1 MGIYHTRTHGGNGGA
16 KTQPANKTDYNCG
29 AAAAGTTFWD
39 NNDVLLINNDWHH
52 TTKHTFLRA
61 KVRSR
66 DKFPGQYMPAD
77 HLILAS
83 GSITNIQSSGI
94 SSILFDSL
102 QMFPFS
108 TLIFDFQS
116 VRDLTVKYNKH
127 FVVHDFWTSID
138 FSRATGE
145 VTLKSFVEDKGQ
157 ENLVAL
163 NDVKFTRILTIDV
176 HHLILGG
183 KIYDPA
189 ESATR
194 ATSLRFY
201 ANQFSITERAEIYA
215 DKIFLYSN
223 DTLWIQKDAKVISTK
238 ANECTTS
245 PTDTNQDLYMCMADD
260 FDGPKISE

>member
-1 MGIYHTRTHGGNGGA
+1 M
-16 KTQPANKTDYNCG
+16 
-29 AAAAGTTFWD
+29 
-39 NNDVLLINNDWHH
+39 
-52 TTKHTFLRA
+52 
-61 KVRSR
+61 
-66 DKFPGQYMPAD
+66 
-77 HLILAS
+77 
-83 GSITNIQSSGI
+83 
-94 SSILFDSL
+94 
-102 QMFPFS
+102 
-108 TLIFDFQS
+108 
-116 VRDLTVKYNKH
+116 TVKYNKH

-145 VTLKSFVEDKGQ
+145 VTLKSLVEDKGQ

-189 ESATR
+189 ESETR

-223 DTLWIQKDAKVISTK
+223 DTLWIQKDAKVISTT
-238 ANECTTS
+238 ANECATS
-245 PTDTNQDLYMCMADD
+245 PTDTNQALYMCMADD
-260 FDGPKISE
+260 FDGPTISE

>member
-1 MGIYHTRTHGGNGGA
+1 LPAQDLEEKGAGDLNGGSGGYIYVNTFNIYHENYFDYYASIQAIGGYGKNAGNGGAGGMISFGNNVTSNMGIYHTRTHGGRGGA
-16 KTQPANKTDYNCG
+16 KTQPANKTDNNCG

-61 KVRSR
+61 KVRSQ

-83 GSITNIQSSGI
+83 GSVTNIQSSGI

-108 TLIFDFQS
+108 SLIFDFTS
-116 VRDLTVKYNKH
+116 VRDLTIKYNKH

-145 VTLKSFVEDKGQ
+145 VTLQSFVEDEG
-157 ENLVAL
+157 
-163 NDVKFTRILTIDV
+163 
-176 HHLILGG
+176 
-183 KIYDPA
+183 
-189 ESATR
+189 
-194 ATSLRFY
+194 
-201 ANQFSITERAEIYA
+201 
-215 DKIFLYSN
+215 
-223 DTLWIQKDAKVISTK
+223 
-238 ANECTTS
+238 
-245 PTDTNQDLYMCMADD
+245 
-260 FDGPKISE
+260 